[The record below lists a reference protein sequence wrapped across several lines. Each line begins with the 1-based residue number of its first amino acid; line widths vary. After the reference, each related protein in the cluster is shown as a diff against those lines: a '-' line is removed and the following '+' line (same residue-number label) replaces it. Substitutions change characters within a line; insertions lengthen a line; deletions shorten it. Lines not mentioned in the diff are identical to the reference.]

1 MDNESVDQ
9 GASGTGDSL
18 LGQSGGADGEGQ
30 SEQNGQAGQ
39 AGQNNQAGQTGQNDQ
54 AGQTGQNEQGDAQG
68 EQGAEPDSY
77 APFTTPEGTT
87 PIDEETHAELA
98 QLGKTLGL
106 NQQQMQTL
114 VDFGAKKIG
123 DGMEAARLEIFRKRA
138 AWREEAQKDPE
149 IAKDIDHAYR
159 LVKEAGDEEL
169 KTVFNETGIGDNPVF
184 IRFCIRA
191 GKLLGEDAFIRAE
204 KGGSGNPE
212 SILSIAHNLYP
223 DMKK

>member
-9 GASGTGDSL
+9 GANGTGDSL
-18 LGQSGGADGEGQ
+18 LGQNGGADNEGQ

-39 AGQNNQAGQTGQNDQ
+39 TGQNDQ
-54 AGQTGQNEQGDAQG
+54 PGQAGQNEQGSENAQG
-68 EQGAEPDSY
+68 EQGAEPDLY

-87 PIDEETHAELA
+87 PIDDETHAELS

-114 VDFGAKKIG
+114 IDFGAKKIG
-123 DGMEAARLEIFRKRA
+123 DGMEAVRLEIFRKRE

-149 IAKDIDHAYR
+149 ITKDIDHAYR
-159 LVKEAGDEEL
+159 LLKEAGDEKL
-169 KTVFNETGIGDNPVF
+169 KDVFNETGIGDNPVF

-191 GKLLGEDAFIRAE
+191 GKLLGEDAFVRAE

-223 DMKK
+223 DMKQ